1 MAKRTLLHKES
12 DSTRKAALS
21 GFMIMIVSMVT
32 LEATSLLQYYFSTK
46 SITAEANRRAEGHL
60 KATEIQIL
68 SVTDQVETA
77 VRNTIWSVQN
87 QIGKP
92 DSLAAITARM
102 VSQNKVVYGSAVALI
117 DQNVAPYSFR
127 SGDGVAQSTL
137 ATDEYDYK
145 SQEWFQKPLETA
157 GGYWSEPYYDEGG
170 GGVIMTTYSVP
181 VMVKG
186 KPAAVFTADVSLDW
200 LTELVGS
207 VKVYPNTYN
216 FMISRTGRIMV
227 SPAETLVM
235 RHSIQ
240 EVAQKTD
247 GSEVFAEVGESM
259 LAGKPGNTQ
268 LKYNG
273 KVLRVFFDTI
283 SRTGWS
289 MSIII
294 PEEDI
299 YGESQKMGR
308 VVLLLQILG
317 IALIIVILYFTIKNQ
332 RDLNNASE
340 SKNRIEGELQAASD
354 IQRSMLPKT
363 FPPFP
368 SRDDIDMSAAI
379 VPAKEV
385 GGDLYDF
392 YIRDEKLF
400 FCIGD
405 VSGKGVPASLFMAVT
420 RSLFR
425 SVSNHEHS
433 PAKIVTTINNTV
445 SDSNDA
451 SMFVTFFC
459 GVLDMKTGH
468 LVYSNAGHNAPFM
481 LTDRIAEL
489 PVDPNIPLG
498 VLPGFKFSEQEVDI
512 KYDDA
517 IFLYTDGVSEAE
529 NINHELF
536 GEERMI
542 KVLHT
547 RRPAAEQ
554 MECIADAVIKFRG
567 EAAQSDDIT
576 VLFIHYLGHNEAED
590 GKVLK
595 MTFDNDIKQIPKLE
609 GFMDEVQEATGIDTS
624 LTMSLNLALE
634 EAVTNV
640 MMYAYP
646 KGQHGNVNLKAIL
659 RDSSIEFVLWD
670 KGVPFD
676 PTAAP
681 EADTTLGVEER
692 AIGGLGIHLVRNIM
706 DTVSYENKN
715 GMNILTMIKNT
726 K

>member
-1 MAKRTLLHKES
+1 MARKSSLKKES
-12 DSTRKAALS
+12 EAIKKAALQ
-21 GFMIMIVSMVT
+21 GLMIVVVSVVT
-32 LEATSLLQYYFSTK
+32 LEATSLLQYYFSSR
-46 SITAEANRRAEGHL
+46 SITEEANRRAEGHL
-60 KATEIQIL
+60 KATELQIL

-77 VRNTIWSVQN
+77 VRNTLWSVQH
-87 QIGKP
+87 QTGKP
-92 DSLAAITARM
+92 DSLAAITSRM
-102 VSQNKVVYGSAVALI
+102 VSQNNVIYGSAVALI
-117 DQNVAPYSFR
+117 DKDIAPYSFR
-127 SGDGVAQSTL
+127 NGEEVSLSTL
-137 ATDEYDYK
+137 ATQEYDYR
-145 SQEWFQKPLETA
+145 SQEWFCKPLELG

-181 VMVKG
+181 VVVKG
-186 KPAAVFTADVSLDW
+186 KPVAVFTADVSLDW
-200 LTELVGS
+200 LTDLVGK

-216 FMISRTGRIMV
+216 FMISRAGRIMV

-247 GSEVFAEVGESM
+247 GSEVFAEVGEAM
-259 LAGKPGNTQ
+259 LSGQAGDTQ
-268 LKYNG
+268 LKYKG

-294 PEEDI
+294 PEDEI
-299 YGESQKMGR
+299 YGESKKMGF
-308 VVLLLQILG
+308 VVMLLQILG
-317 IALIIVILYFTIKNQ
+317 VLLLIVILYFTIKNQ
-332 RDLNNASE
+332 KELKLASD
-340 SKNRIEGELQAASD
+340 SKTRIEGELQAASD
-354 IQRSMLPKT
+354 IQSSMLPKT

-368 SRDDIDMSAAI
+368 SRDDIDMAAAI

-400 FCIGD
+400 YCIGD

-433 PAKIVTTINNTV
+433 PAKIVTTINN
-445 SDSNDA
+445 SLSESNDA

-468 LVYSNAGHNAPFM
+468 MVYCNAGHNAPIA

-489 PVDPNIPLG
+489 PVDSNIPLG
-498 VLPGFKFSEQEVDI
+498 IMPGFEFTEQEADI
-512 KYDDA
+512 RYDDA
-517 IFLYTDGVSEAE
+517 IFLYTDGVTEAE
-529 NINHELF
+529 NIHHELF

-547 RRPAAEQ
+547 RRSASEQ
-554 MECIADAVIKFRG
+554 MACVADAVREFRG

-576 VLFIHYLGHNEAED
+576 VLFIHYLGKEESGD
-590 GKVLK
+590 KVLRIN
-595 MTFDNDIKQIPKLE
+595 FDNDISQIPRLE
-609 GFMDEVQEATGIDTS
+609 GFIEEVREATGIDAG
-624 LTMSLNLALE
+624 LAMSLNLALE

-646 KGQHGNVNLKAIL
+646 EGSSGSVNLKAIL
-659 RDSSIEFVLWD
+659 KEECVEFVLWD
-670 KGVPFD
+670 KGIPFD

-706 DTVSYENKN
+706 DSISYENKN
-715 GMNILTMIKNT
+715 GMNILTMIKNI

>member
-1 MAKRTLLHKES
+1 MAKKSFFKKHSEALKRATLQGL
-12 DSTRKAALS
+12 
-21 GFMIMIVSMVT
+21 MIVVVSVVT
-32 LEATSLLQYYFSTK
+32 LEATSLLQYYFSSR
-46 SITAEANRRAEGHL
+46 SITEEANRRAEGHL
-60 KATEIQIL
+60 KATELQIL

-77 VRNTIWSVQN
+77 VRNTLWSVQH
-87 QIGKP
+87 QTGKP
-92 DSLAAITARM
+92 DSLAAITSRM
-102 VSQNKVVYGSAVALI
+102 VSQNNVIYGSAVALI
-117 DQNVAPYSFR
+117 DKNIAPYSFR
-127 SGDGVAQSTL
+127 NGEEVSLSTL
-137 ATDEYDYK
+137 ATQEYDYR
-145 SQEWFQKPLETA
+145 SQEWFCKPLELG

-186 KPAAVFTADVSLDW
+186 KPVAVFTADVSLDW
-200 LTELVGS
+200 LTELVGK

-216 FMISRTGRIMV
+216 FMISRSGRIMV

-240 EVAQKTD
+240 EVAQKSD
-247 GSEVFAEVGESM
+247 GSEVFAGVGEAM
-259 LAGKPGNTQ
+259 LSGRAGDTQ
-268 LKYNG
+268 LKYKG
-273 KVLRVFFDTI
+273 KMLRVFFDTI

-294 PEEDI
+294 PEDEI
-299 YGESQKMGR
+299 YGESKRVGF

-317 IALIIVILYFTIKNQ
+317 VALLIVILYSTVKNQ
-332 RDLNNASE
+332 RALKLASD
-340 SKNRIEGELQAASD
+340 SKTRIEGELQAASD
-354 IQRSMLPKT
+354 IQSSMLPKT

-368 SRDDIDMSAAI
+368 SRDDIDMAAAI

-433 PAKIVTTINNTV
+433 PAKIVTTMND
-445 SDSNDA
+445 SLSESNDA

-468 LVYSNAGHNAPFM
+468 MVYCNAGHNAPIA
-481 LTDRIAEL
+481 LTDCIGEL
-489 PVDPNIPLG
+489 PVDSNIPLG
-498 VLPGFKFSEQEVDI
+498 IMPGFAFTEQEADI
-512 KYDDA
+512 RYDDA
-517 IFLYTDGVSEAE
+517 IFLYTDGVTEAE
-529 NINHELF
+529 NIHHELF

-547 RRPAAEQ
+547 RRSASEQ
-554 MECIADAVIKFRG
+554 MACVADAVREFRG

-576 VLFIHYLGHNEAED
+576 VLFIHYLGKEETGD
-590 GKVLK
+590 KVLK
-595 MTFDNDIKQIPKLE
+595 ITFDNDISQIPRLE
-609 GFMDEVQEATGIDTS
+609 GFIDEIREATGIDAG
-624 LTMSLNLALE
+624 LAMSLNLGRE
-634 EAVTNV
+634 EAVTTV

-646 KGQHGNVNLKAIL
+646 EGASGSVNLKAIL
-659 RDSSIEFVLWD
+659 KEGSVEFVLWD

-706 DTVSYENKN
+706 DIISYENKN

>member
-1 MAKRTLLHKES
+1 MAKKSSLKKES
-12 DSTRKAALS
+12 EAIKKAALQ
-21 GFMIMIVSMVT
+21 GLMIVVVSVVT
-32 LEATSLLQYYFSTK
+32 LEATSLLQYYFSSR

-60 KATEIQIL
+60 KATELQIL

-77 VRNTIWSVQN
+77 VRNTLWSVQH
-87 QIGKP
+87 QTGKP
-92 DSLAAITARM
+92 DSLAAITSRM
-102 VSQNKVVYGSAVALI
+102 VSQNSVIYGSAVALI
-117 DQNVAPYSFR
+117 DKDIAPYSFR
-127 SGDGVAQSTL
+127 NGEEVSLSTL
-137 ATDEYDYK
+137 ATQEYDYR
-145 SQEWFQKPLETA
+145 SQEWFCKPLEL
-157 GGYWSEPYYDEGG
+157 GSGYWSEPYYDEGG

-186 KPAAVFTADVSLDW
+186 KPVAVFTADVSLDW

-216 FMISRTGRIMV
+216 FMISRAGLIMV

-240 EVAQKTD
+240 EVAQKND
-247 GSEVFAEVGESM
+247 GSEVFAEVGEAM
-259 LAGKPGNTQ
+259 LAGNAGDTQ
-268 LKYNG
+268 LKYKG

-294 PEEDI
+294 PEDEI
-299 YGESQKMGR
+299 YGESKQVGF
-308 VVLLLQILG
+308 VVMLLQILG
-317 IALIIVILYFTIKNQ
+317 VVLLIVILYFTIKNQ
-332 RDLNNASE
+332 KELNQASE
-340 SKNRIEGELQAASD
+340 SKTRIEGELQAASD
-354 IQRSMLPKT
+354 IQSSMLPKT

-368 SRDDIDMSAAI
+368 SRDDIDMAAAI

-433 PAKIVTTINNTV
+433 PAKIVTTMND
-445 SDSNDA
+445 SLSESNDA

-468 LVYSNAGHNAPFM
+468 MVYCNAGHNAPIA
-481 LTDRIAEL
+481 LTDRIGKL
-489 PVDPNIPLG
+489 PVDSNIPLG
-498 VLPGFKFSEQEVDI
+498 VMPGFAFTEQEADI
-512 KYDDA
+512 RYDDA
-517 IFLYTDGVSEAE
+517 IFLYTDGVTEAE
-529 NINHELF
+529 NIHHELF

-542 KVLHT
+542 KVLLT
-547 RRPAAEQ
+547 RRSASEQ
-554 MECIADAVIKFRG
+554 MACVAEAVREFRG

-576 VLFIHYLGHNEAED
+576 VLFIHYLGKEETGD
-590 GKVLK
+590 KVLK
-595 MTFDNDIKQIPKLE
+595 ITFDNDISQIPQLE
-609 GFMDEVQEATGIDTS
+609 GFIDEIREATGIDAG
-624 LTMSLNLALE
+624 LAMGLNLALE

-646 KGQHGNVNLKAIL
+646 KGEHGNANLKAVIK
-659 RDSSIEFVLWD
+659 DGAIEFVLWD
-670 KGVPFD
+670 KGIPFD

-706 DTVSYENKN
+706 DSISYENKN

>member
-1 MAKRTLLHKES
+1 MQGL
-12 DSTRKAALS
+12 
-21 GFMIMIVSMVT
+21 MIVVVSVVT
-32 LEATSLLQYYFSTK
+32 LEATSLLQYYFSSR
-46 SITAEANRRAEGHL
+46 SITEEANRRAEGHL
-60 KATEIQIL
+60 KATELQIL

-77 VRNTIWSVQN
+77 VRNTLWSVQH
-87 QIGKP
+87 QTGKP
-92 DSLAAITARM
+92 DSLAAITSRM
-102 VSQNKVVYGSAVALI
+102 VSQNNVIYGSAVALI
-117 DQNVAPYSFR
+117 DKDIAPYSFR
-127 SGDGVAQSTL
+127 NGEEVSLSTL
-137 ATDEYDYK
+137 ATQEYDYR
-145 SQEWFQKPLETA
+145 SQEWFCKPLELG

-186 KPAAVFTADVSLDW
+186 KPVAVFTADVSLDW
-200 LTELVGS
+200 LTELVGK

-216 FMISRTGRIMV
+216 FMISRSGRIMV

-240 EVAQKTD
+240 EVAQKSD
-247 GSEVFAEVGESM
+247 GSEVFAGVGEAM
-259 LAGKPGNTQ
+259 LSGQAGDTQ
-268 LKYNG
+268 LKYKG
-273 KVLRVFFDTI
+273 KMLRVFFDTI

-294 PEEDI
+294 PEDEI
-299 YGESQKMGR
+299 YGESKRVGF

-317 IALIIVILYFTIKNQ
+317 VALLIVILYSTVKNQ
-332 RDLNNASE
+332 RALKLASD
-340 SKNRIEGELQAASD
+340 SKTRIEGELQAASD
-354 IQRSMLPKT
+354 IQSSMLPKT

-368 SRDDIDMSAAI
+368 NRDDIDMAAAI

-433 PAKIVTTINNTV
+433 PAKIVTTINN
-445 SDSNDA
+445 SLSESNDA

-468 LVYSNAGHNAPFM
+468 MVYCNAGHNAPIA
-481 LTDRIAEL
+481 LTDRIGEL
-489 PVDPNIPLG
+489 PVDSNIPLG
-498 VLPGFKFSEQEVDI
+498 IMPGFDFTEQEADI
-512 KYDDA
+512 RYDDA
-517 IFLYTDGVSEAE
+517 IFLYTDGVTEAE
-529 NINHELF
+529 NIHHELF

-547 RRPAAEQ
+547 RRSASEQ
-554 MECIADAVIKFRG
+554 MACVADAVREFRG

-576 VLFIHYLGHNEAED
+576 VLFIHYLGKEETED
-590 GKVLK
+590 KVLK
-595 MTFDNDIKQIPKLE
+595 ITFDNDISQIPRLE
-609 GFMDEVQEATGIDTS
+609 GFIEEIREDTGIDAG
-624 LTMSLNLALE
+624 LAMSLNLALE

-646 KGQHGNVNLKAIL
+646 EGASGSVNLKAIL
-659 RDSSIEFVLWD
+659 KEECVEFVLWD
-670 KGVPFD
+670 KGIPFD

-706 DTVSYENKN
+706 DSISYENKN

>member
-1 MAKRTLLHKES
+1 MAKKSFFKKHSEALKRATLQGL
-12 DSTRKAALS
+12 
-21 GFMIMIVSMVT
+21 MIVVVSVVT
-32 LEATSLLQYYFSTK
+32 LEATSLLQYYFSSR
-46 SITAEANRRAEGHL
+46 SITEEANRRAEGHL
-60 KATEIQIL
+60 KATELQIL

-77 VRNTIWSVQN
+77 VRNTLWSVQH
-87 QIGKP
+87 QTGKP
-92 DSLAAITARM
+92 DSLAAITSRM
-102 VSQNKVVYGSAVALI
+102 VSQNNVIYGSAVALI
-117 DQNVAPYSFR
+117 DKNIAPYSFR
-127 SGDGVAQSTL
+127 NGEEVSLSTL
-137 ATDEYDYK
+137 ATQEYDYR
-145 SQEWFQKPLETA
+145 SQEWFCKPLELG

-186 KPAAVFTADVSLDW
+186 KPVAVFTADVSLDW
-200 LTELVGS
+200 LTELVGK

-216 FMISRTGRIMV
+216 FMISRSGRIMV

-240 EVAQKTD
+240 EVAQKSD
-247 GSEVFAEVGESM
+247 GSEVFAGVGEAM
-259 LAGKPGNTQ
+259 LSGRAGDTQ
-268 LKYNG
+268 LKYKG
-273 KVLRVFFDTI
+273 KMLRVFFDTI

-294 PEEDI
+294 PEDEI
-299 YGESQKMGR
+299 YGESKRVGF

-317 IALIIVILYFTIKNQ
+317 VALLIVILYSTVKNQ
-332 RDLNNASE
+332 RALKLASD
-340 SKNRIEGELQAASD
+340 SKTRIEGELQAASD
-354 IQRSMLPKT
+354 IQSSMLPKT

-368 SRDDIDMSAAI
+368 SRDDIDMAAAI

-433 PAKIVTTINNTV
+433 PAKIVTTMND
-445 SDSNDA
+445 SLSESNDA

-468 LVYSNAGHNAPFM
+468 MVYCNAGHNAPIA
-481 LTDRIAEL
+481 LTDCIGEL
-489 PVDPNIPLG
+489 PVDSNIPLG
-498 VLPGFKFSEQEVDI
+498 IMPGFAFTEQEADI
-512 KYDDA
+512 RYDDA
-517 IFLYTDGVSEAE
+517 IFLYTDGVTEAE
-529 NINHELF
+529 NIHHELF

-547 RRPAAEQ
+547 RRSASEQ
-554 MECIADAVIKFRG
+554 MACVADAVREFRG

-576 VLFIHYLGHNEAED
+576 VLFIHYLGKEETGD
-590 GKVLK
+590 KVLK
-595 MTFDNDIKQIPKLE
+595 ITFDNDISQIPRLE
-609 GFMDEVQEATGIDTS
+609 GFIDEIREATGIDAG
-624 LTMSLNLALE
+624 LAMSLNLALE

-646 KGQHGNVNLKAIL
+646 EGASGSVNLKAIL
-659 RDSSIEFVLWD
+659 KEGSVEFVLWD

-706 DTVSYENKN
+706 DIISYENKN

>member
-1 MAKRTLLHKES
+1 MAKRTLLKKES
-12 DSTRKAALS
+12 ESTRKAALN
-21 GFMIMIVSMVT
+21 GFLIVIVSMVT

-102 VSQNKVVYGSAVALI
+102 VSQNKVIYGSSVALI
-117 DQNVAPYSFR
+117 DKNVAPYSFR
-127 SGDGVAQSTL
+127 SGDEVAQSTL

-145 SQEWFQKPLETA
+145 SQEWFQKPLEIS

-181 VMVKG
+181 VMIKG

-294 PEEDI
+294 PEDDI
-299 YGESQKMGR
+299 YGESKKMGF

-317 IALIIVILYFTIKNQ
+317 VILLIVILYFTIKNQ

-554 MECIADAVIKFRG
+554 LSCIADAVIKFRG

-576 VLFIHYLGHNEAED
+576 VLFIHYLGQKDTED
-590 GKVLK
+590 SKVLK
-595 MTFDNDIKQIPKLE
+595 MTFDNDIKQIPMLE
-609 GFMDEVQEATGIDTS
+609 GFMNEIEEATGIDPS

-659 RDSSIEFVLWD
+659 KDGSIEFVLWD

>member
-1 MAKRTLLHKES
+1 MARKSSLKKES
-12 DSTRKAALS
+12 EVIKKAALQ
-21 GFMIMIVSMVT
+21 GLMIVVVSVVT

-46 SITAEANRRAEGHL
+46 TITEEANRRAEGQL
-60 KATEIQIL
+60 KATELQIL
-68 SVTDQVETA
+68 SVTEQVESA
-77 VRNTIWSVQN
+77 VRNAAWSVEY

-92 DSLAAITARM
+92 DSLAAITSRM
-102 VSQNKVVYGSAVALI
+102 VEHNPVVYGSAVALV
-117 DQNVAPYSFR
+117 DKMVAPYSFQD
-127 SGDGVAQSTL
+127 GDHITKSTL
-137 ATDEYDYK
+137 ATEEYDYH
-145 SQEWFQKPLETA
+145 SQEWFVKPLEIG

-170 GGVIMTTYSVP
+170 GNVIMTTYSVP
-181 VMVKG
+181 VVVKG
-186 KPAAVFTADVSLDW
+186 KPVAVFTADVSLDW
-200 LTELVGS
+200 LTDLVGK

-216 FMISRTGRIMV
+216 FMISRAGRIMV

-247 GSEVFAEVGESM
+247 GSEVFAEVGEAM
-259 LAGKPGNTQ
+259 LSGQAGDTQ
-268 LKYNG
+268 LKYKG

-294 PEEDI
+294 PEDEI
-299 YGESQKMGR
+299 YGESKKMGF
-308 VVLLLQILG
+308 VVMLLQILG
-317 IALIIVILYFTIKNQ
+317 VLLLIVILYFTIKNQ
-332 RDLNNASE
+332 KELKLASD
-340 SKNRIEGELQAASD
+340 SKTRIEGELQAASD
-354 IQRSMLPKT
+354 IQSSMLPKT

-368 SRDDIDMSAAI
+368 SRDDIDMAAAI

-400 FCIGD
+400 YCIGD

-433 PAKIVTTINNTV
+433 PAKIVTTINN
-445 SDSNDA
+445 SLSESNDA

-468 LVYSNAGHNAPFM
+468 MVYCNAGHNAPIA
-481 LTDRIAEL
+481 LTDHIAEL
-489 PVDPNIPLG
+489 PVDSNIPLG
-498 VLPGFKFSEQEVDI
+498 IMPGFEFTEQEADI
-512 KYDDA
+512 RYDDA
-517 IFLYTDGVSEAE
+517 IFLYTDGVTEAE
-529 NINHELF
+529 NIHHELF

-542 KVLHT
+542 NVLHT
-547 RRPAAEQ
+547 RRSASEQ
-554 MECIADAVIKFRG
+554 MACVADAVREFRG

-576 VLFIHYLGHNEAED
+576 VLFIHYLGKEETDN
-590 GKVLK
+590 KVLK
-595 MTFDNDIKQIPKLE
+595 ITFDNDISQIPKLE
-609 GFMDEVQEATGIDTS
+609 GFIDEIREATGIDAG
-624 LTMSLNLALE
+624 LAMSLNLALE

-646 KGQHGNVNLKAIL
+646 EGASGSVNLKAIL
-659 RDSSIEFVLWD
+659 KEECVEFVLWD
-670 KGVPFD
+670 KGIPFD

-706 DTVSYENKN
+706 DSISYENKN
-715 GMNILTMIKNT
+715 GMNILTMIKNL
-726 K
+726 

>member
-127 SGDGVAQSTL
+127 NGDEVAQSTL

-145 SQEWFQKPLETA
+145 SQEWFQKPLEIA

-181 VMVKG
+181 VMIKG

>member
-1 MAKRTLLHKES
+1 MAKKSFLKKES
-12 DSTRKAALS
+12 EAIKKAALQ
-21 GFMIMIVSMVT
+21 GLMIVVVSVVT
-32 LEATSLLQYYFSTK
+32 LEATSLLQYYFSSR

-60 KATEIQIL
+60 KATELQIL

-77 VRNTIWSVQN
+77 VRNTLWSVQH
-87 QIGKP
+87 QTGKP
-92 DSLAAITARM
+92 DSLAAITSRM
-102 VSQNKVVYGSAVALI
+102 VSQNSVIYGSAVALI
-117 DQNVAPYSFR
+117 DKDIAPYSFR
-127 SGDGVAQSTL
+127 NGEEVSLSTL
-137 ATDEYDYK
+137 ATQEYDYR
-145 SQEWFQKPLETA
+145 SQEWFCKPLEL
-157 GGYWSEPYYDEGG
+157 GSGYWSEPYYDEGG

-186 KPAAVFTADVSLDW
+186 KPVAVFTADVSLDW
-200 LTELVGS
+200 LTELVGK

-216 FMISRTGRIMV
+216 FMISRSGRIMV

-247 GSEVFAEVGESM
+247 GSEVFAGVGEAM
-259 LAGKPGNTQ
+259 LSGQAGDTQ
-268 LKYNG
+268 LKYKG
-273 KVLRVFFDTI
+273 KMLRVFFDTI

-294 PEEDI
+294 PEDEI
-299 YGESQKMGR
+299 YGESKR
-308 VVLLLQILG
+308 VGFVVMLLQILG
-317 IALIIVILYFTIKNQ
+317 VLLLIVILYFTVKNQ
-332 RDLNNASE
+332 KELRLASD
-340 SKNRIEGELQAASD
+340 SKTRIEGELQAASD
-354 IQRSMLPKT
+354 IQSSMLPKT

-368 SRDDIDMSAAI
+368 SRDDIDMAAAI

-433 PAKIVTTINNTV
+433 PAKIVTTMND
-445 SDSNDA
+445 SLSESNDA

-468 LVYSNAGHNAPFM
+468 MVYCNAGHNAPIA
-481 LTDRIAEL
+481 LTDRIGEL
-489 PVDPNIPLG
+489 PVDSNIPLG
-498 VLPGFKFSEQEVDI
+498 VMPGFAFTEQEADI
-512 KYDDA
+512 RYDDA
-517 IFLYTDGVSEAE
+517 IFLYTDGVTEAE
-529 NINHELF
+529 NIHHELF

-547 RRPAAEQ
+547 RRSASEQ
-554 MECIADAVIKFRG
+554 MACVADAVREFRG

-576 VLFIHYLGHNEAED
+576 VLFIHYLGKEETDN
-590 GKVLK
+590 KVLK
-595 MTFDNDIKQIPKLE
+595 ITFDNDISQIPKLE
-609 GFMDEVQEATGIDTS
+609 GFIEEIREATGIDAG
-624 LTMSLNLALE
+624 LAMSLNLALE

-646 KGQHGNVNLKAIL
+646 EGAHGSVNLKAIL
-659 RDSSIEFVLWD
+659 KEECVEFVLWD
-670 KGVPFD
+670 KGIPFD

-706 DTVSYENKN
+706 DGISYENKN

>member
-1 MAKRTLLHKES
+1 MQGL
-12 DSTRKAALS
+12 
-21 GFMIMIVSMVT
+21 MIVVVSVVT
-32 LEATSLLQYYFSTK
+32 LEATSLLQYYFSSR
-46 SITAEANRRAEGHL
+46 SITEEANRRAEGHL
-60 KATEIQIL
+60 KATELQIL

-77 VRNTIWSVQN
+77 VRNTLWSVQH
-87 QIGKP
+87 QTGKP
-92 DSLAAITARM
+92 DSLAAITSRM
-102 VSQNKVVYGSAVALI
+102 VSQNNVIYGSAVALI
-117 DQNVAPYSFR
+117 DKDIAPYSFR
-127 SGDGVAQSTL
+127 NGEEVSLSTL
-137 ATDEYDYK
+137 ATQEYDYR
-145 SQEWFQKPLETA
+145 SQEWFCKPLELG

-186 KPAAVFTADVSLDW
+186 KPVAVFTADVSLDW
-200 LTELVGS
+200 LTELVGK

-216 FMISRTGRIMV
+216 FMISRSGRIMV

-240 EVAQKTD
+240 EVAQKSD
-247 GSEVFAEVGESM
+247 GSEVFAGVGEAM
-259 LAGKPGNTQ
+259 LSGQAGDTQ
-268 LKYNG
+268 LKYKG
-273 KVLRVFFDTI
+273 KMLRVFFDTI

-294 PEEDI
+294 PEDEI
-299 YGESQKMGR
+299 YGESKRVGF

-317 IALIIVILYFTIKNQ
+317 VALLIVILYSTVKNQ
-332 RDLNNASE
+332 RALKLASD
-340 SKNRIEGELQAASD
+340 SKTRIEGELQAASD
-354 IQRSMLPKT
+354 IQSSMLPKT

-368 SRDDIDMSAAI
+368 NRDDIDMAAAI

-433 PAKIVTTINNTV
+433 PAKIVTTINN
-445 SDSNDA
+445 SLSESNDA

-468 LVYSNAGHNAPFM
+468 MVYCNAGHNAPIA
-481 LTDRIAEL
+481 LTDRIGEL
-489 PVDPNIPLG
+489 PVDSNIPLG
-498 VLPGFKFSEQEVDI
+498 IMPGFDFTEQEADI
-512 KYDDA
+512 RYDDA
-517 IFLYTDGVSEAE
+517 IFLYTDGVTEAE
-529 NINHELF
+529 NIHHELF

-547 RRPAAEQ
+547 RRSASEQ
-554 MECIADAVIKFRG
+554 MACVADAVREFRG

-576 VLFIHYLGHNEAED
+576 VLFIHYLGKEETGD
-590 GKVLK
+590 KVLK
-595 MTFDNDIKQIPKLE
+595 ITFDNDISQIPRLE
-609 GFMDEVQEATGIDTS
+609 GFIEEIREATGIDAG
-624 LTMSLNLALE
+624 LAMSLNLAFE

-646 KGQHGNVNLKAIL
+646 EGASGSVNLKAIL
-659 RDSSIEFVLWD
+659 KEECVEFVLWD
-670 KGVPFD
+670 KGIPFD

-706 DTVSYENKN
+706 DSISYENKN

>member
-1 MAKRTLLHKES
+1 MA
-12 DSTRKAALS
+12 RKSPLKKQSEAVRRAARQ
-21 GFMIMIVSMVT
+21 GFLIVLVSVLT
-32 LEATSLLQYYFSTK
+32 LEASSLLQYYFSSKT
-46 SITAEANRRAEGHL
+46 ITAEATRRAEGQL
-60 KATEIQIL
+60 KATELQIL
-68 SVTDQVETA
+68 SVTEQVETA
-77 VRNTIWSVQN
+77 VRNSVIGVEY
-87 QIGKP
+87 QIGNP
-92 DSLAAITARM
+92 DSLAAITSRM
-102 VSQNKVVYGSAVALI
+102 VSQNPVIYGSAVALI
-117 DQNVAPYSFR
+117 DKEVAPYSFKD
-127 SGDGVAQSTL
+127 GDQITRSTL
-137 ATDEYDYK
+137 ATQEYDYH
-145 SQEWFQKPLETA
+145 SQEWFVKPLEVG

-170 GGVIMTTYSVP
+170 GNVIMTTYSVP
-181 VMVKG
+181 VVVKG
-186 KPAAVFTADVSLDW
+186 KPVAVFTADVSLDW

-216 FMISRTGRIMV
+216 FMISRAGRIMV

-240 EVAQKTD
+240 EVEQKTD
-247 GSEVFAEVGESM
+247 GSEVFAEVGEAM
-259 LAGKPGNTQ
+259 LSGLPGNTQ

-294 PEEDI
+294 PEEEI
-299 YGESQKMGR
+299 YGDSKRLGL
-308 VVLLLQILG
+308 VVMLLQIFG
-317 IALIIVILYFTIKNQ
+317 ILLIILILFFTIKNQ
-332 RDLNNASE
+332 KELNEASE
-340 SKNRIEGELQAASD
+340 SKTRIEGELQAASD

-368 SRDDIDMSAAI
+368 SRDDIDMSAAL

-400 FCIGD
+400 YCIGD

-425 SVSNHEHS
+425 SISNHEHS
-433 PAKIVTTINNTV
+433 PARIVTIMNN
-445 SDSNDA
+445 SLSESNDA

-468 LVYSNAGHNAPFM
+468 MVYCNAGHNAPIA
-481 LTDRIAEL
+481 LTDSIGEL

-498 VLPGFKFSEQEVDI
+498 VLPGFEFTEQEVDV

-517 IFLYTDGVSEAE
+517 IFLYTDGVTEAE
-529 NINHELF
+529 NVNHELF
-536 GEERMI
+536 GEDRMI

-554 MECIADAVIKFRG
+554 MVCIADAVLEFRG

-576 VLFIHYLGHNEAED
+576 VLFIHYLGKPDAD
-590 GKVLK
+590 DKVVK
-595 MTFDNDIKQIPKLE
+595 ITFDNDISQIPQLE
-609 GFMDEVQEATGIDTS
+609 GFIGEVQEATGIDSS
-624 LTMSLNLALE
+624 LAMGLNLALE

-646 KGQHGNVNLKAIL
+646 KGEHGNANLKAVL
-659 RDSSIEFVLWD
+659 KDGSIEFVLWD
-670 KGVPFD
+670 KGIPFD

-706 DTVSYENKN
+706 DSVSYENKN
-715 GMNILTMIKNT
+715 GMNILTMIKNI

>member
-1 MAKRTLLHKES
+1 MAKKSSLKKES
-12 DSTRKAALS
+12 EAIKKAALQ
-21 GFMIMIVSMVT
+21 GLMIVVVSVVT
-32 LEATSLLQYYFSTK
+32 LEATSLLQYYFSSR
-46 SITAEANRRAEGHL
+46 SITEEANRRAEGHL
-60 KATEIQIL
+60 KATELQIL

-77 VRNTIWSVQN
+77 VRNTLWSVQH
-87 QIGKP
+87 QTGKP
-92 DSLAAITARM
+92 DSLAAITSRM
-102 VSQNKVVYGSAVALI
+102 VSQNSVIYGSAVALVDKDI
-117 DQNVAPYSFR
+117 APYSFR
-127 SGDGVAQSTL
+127 NGAEVSLSTL
-137 ATDEYDYK
+137 ATQEYDYR
-145 SQEWFQKPLETA
+145 SQEWFCKPLEL
-157 GGYWSEPYYDEGG
+157 GSGYWSEPYYDEGG

-186 KPAAVFTADVSLDW
+186 KPVAVFTADVSLDW
-200 LTELVGS
+200 LTELVGK

-216 FMISRTGRIMV
+216 FMISRSGRIMV

-247 GSEVFAEVGESM
+247 GSEVFAGVGEAM
-259 LAGKPGNTQ
+259 LSGQAGDTQ
-268 LKYNG
+268 LKYKG
-273 KVLRVFFDTI
+273 KMLRVFFDTI

-294 PEEDI
+294 PEDEI
-299 YGESQKMGR
+299 YGESKR
-308 VVLLLQILG
+308 VGFVVMLLQILG
-317 IALIIVILYFTIKNQ
+317 VALLIVILYFTIKNQ
-332 RDLNNASE
+332 KELRLASD
-340 SKNRIEGELQAASD
+340 SKTRIEGELQAASD
-354 IQRSMLPKT
+354 IQSSMLPKT

-368 SRDDIDMSAAI
+368 SRDDIDMAAAI

-433 PAKIVTTINNTV
+433 PAKIVTTMND
-445 SDSNDA
+445 SLSESNDA

-468 LVYSNAGHNAPFM
+468 MVYCNAGHNAPIA
-481 LTDRIAEL
+481 LTDRIGEL
-489 PVDPNIPLG
+489 PVDSNIPLG
-498 VLPGFKFSEQEVDI
+498 VMPGFAFTEQEADI
-512 KYDDA
+512 RYDDA
-517 IFLYTDGVSEAE
+517 IFLYTDGVTEAE
-529 NINHELF
+529 NIHHELF

-547 RRPAAEQ
+547 RRPASEQ
-554 MECIADAVIKFRG
+554 MGCIADAVLKFRG

-576 VLFIHYLGHNEAED
+576 VLFIHYLGKPESD
-590 GKVLK
+590 DKVIK
-595 MTFDNDIKQIPKLE
+595 ITFDNDISQIPQLE
-609 GFMDEVQEATGIDTS
+609 GFIEEVQEATGIDSS
-624 LTMSLNLALE
+624 LAMGLNLALE

-646 KGQHGNVNLKAIL
+646 KGEHGNANLKAVIK
-659 RDSSIEFVLWD
+659 DGAIEFVLWD
-670 KGVPFD
+670 KGIPFD

-706 DTVSYENKN
+706 DSISYENKN
-715 GMNILTMIKNT
+715 GMNILTMIKNI
-726 K
+726 